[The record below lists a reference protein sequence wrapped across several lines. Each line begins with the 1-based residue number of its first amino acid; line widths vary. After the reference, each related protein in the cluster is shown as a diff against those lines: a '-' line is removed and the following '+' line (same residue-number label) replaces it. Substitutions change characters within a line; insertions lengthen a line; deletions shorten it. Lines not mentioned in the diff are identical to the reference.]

1 MVLFHKA
8 FFLYQVASMR
18 FLGGHLLG
26 YPTFSLDQIVL
37 LSRAI
42 LVFKVYVV
50 NVFDVILQIFHI
62 GEVSHLGHYVIIIVL

>member
-8 FFLYQVASMR
+8 LFLYQVASMR

-26 YPTFSLDQIVL
+26 YPTFSLDQIVV

-62 GEVSHLGHYVIIIVL
+62 REVSYLGHYVIIIVL